1 MENKEQRHIYI
12 HKKGKKKS
20 VYKRQKRQ
28 KIRERREKRRS
39 IFFCFASSFIVEPFP
54 KRSLKSTV
62 GEFQHTL
69 GKTNIL
75 LSSYH
80 QILGYGLGPLVY
92 NP

>member
-1 MENKEQRHIYI
+1 MEKKEQRHIYI

-54 KRSLKSTV
+54 KRSLKVQWVNSSTPW
-62 GEFQHTL
+62 GRPTFC
-69 GKTNIL
+69 
-75 LSSYH
+75 
-80 QILGYGLGPLVY
+80 
-92 NP
+92 